1 MAVLMEVIEKQREQ
15 IQIQEK
21 IIENYKKMVDNYD
34 QKVEILEE
42 LLRRE
47 QTKVEVLEEL
57 LRRAKNETLAQ
68 GSDQLSSAAAGD
80 SSVEGAV
87 SDSWASGE
95 GSHA

>member
-1 MAVLMEVIEKQREQ
+1 MAVLMELIEKQGEQ

-21 IIENYKKMVDNYD
+21 IIESYKKMVDNYE
-34 QKVEILEE
+34 KKIEILEE

-47 QTKVEVLEEL
+47 
-57 LRRAKNETLAQ
+57 RNKNETLAQ

-80 SSVEGAV
+80 SSVEGTM
-87 SDSWASGE
+87 SDSGTSGE